1 MTKDA
6 EKTYPGFPKR
16 VQQVPVPAPV
26 LGSLLEVIDDLDELK
41 CTLRV
46 IALLNQKRGY
56 PRFVTLREVQ
66 ADESLARA
74 IPAEGD
80 VSSGDRI
87 ERSLANA
94 VKRGTLAFAV
104 AGSGR
109 DRQPMFGLNTES
121 DRAGLAKVAGDG
133 WSADAEYPEPVAAV
147 ERPNIYA
154 MYEQNI
160 GLISPMIADALRE
173 ADGLYPQEWIEE
185 AFGEAAAQNKRSWR
199 YVSTILERWE
209 RDGRGLSGSGRHPTK
224 AARF

>member
-1 MTKDA
+1 MRIDA

-16 VQQVPVPAPV
+16 VRQVPVPAPV

-46 IALLNQKRGY
+46 IALLSQKRGY
-56 PRFVTLREVQ
+56 PRFVTLRELQ
-66 ADESLARA
+66 SDKSLARA
-74 IPAEGD
+74 IPADGD
-80 VSSGDRI
+80 ASSANRI

-94 VKRGTLAFAV
+94 VKRGTLVFAV
-104 AGSGR
+104 AGIGR

-121 DRAGLAKVAGDG
+121 DRAGLAKVAGKE
-133 WSADAEYPEPVAAV
+133 WQAAEYPEPVGDV
-147 ERPNIYA
+147 ERPNIFA

-173 ADGLYPQEWIEE
+173 ADGLYPQDWIEE
-185 AFGEAAAQNKRSWR
+185 AFGEAAAQNRRSWR

-209 RDGRGLSGSGRHPTK
+209 RDGRGHSEPGRHPTK

>member
-1 MTKDA
+1 MRIDA

-46 IALLNQKRGY
+46 IALLSQKRGY
-56 PRFVTLREVQ
+56 PRFVTLREMQ
-66 ADESLARA
+66 ADKILVLA
-74 IPAEGD
+74 IPSDGD
-80 VSSGDRI
+80 ASSAVRI
-87 ERSLANA
+87 ERSLARA

-104 AGSGR
+104 VGTGR
-109 DRQPMFGLNTES
+109 DRQPMFGLNNES
-121 DRAGLAKVAGDG
+121 DRAGLAKVAGKE
-133 WSADAEYPEPVAAV
+133 WQAAEYPEPVAEV
-147 ERPNIYA
+147 ERPNIFA

-173 ADGLYPQEWIEE
+173 ADGLYPQDWIEE
-185 AFGEAAAQNKRSWR
+185 AFGEAAAQNRRSWR
-199 YVSTILERWE
+199 YVSRILERWE
-209 RDGRGLSGSGRHPTK
+209 RDGRGHSESGRHPTK

>member
-1 MTKDA
+1 MRVDA
-6 EKTYPGFPKR
+6 EKSYPGFPKR
-16 VQQVPVPAPV
+16 VRQVPVPAPL

-46 IALLNQKRGY
+46 IDLLSQKRGY
-56 PRFVTLREVQ
+56 PRFVTLRELQ
-66 ADESLARA
+66 SDKSLARA
-74 IPAEGD
+74 IPADGD
-80 VSSGDRI
+80 ASSAVRV
-87 ERSLANA
+87 ERSLARA
-94 VKRGTLAFAV
+94 VKRGTLVFAV
-104 AGSGR
+104 AGTGR

-121 DRAGLAKVAGDG
+121 DRAGLAKVAGKG
-133 WSADAEYPEPVAAV
+133 WRSDAEYPEPAVEV
-147 ERPNIYA
+147 ERPNIFA

-209 RDGRGLSGSGRHPTK
+209 RDGRGHSGPGRHPAK